1 MMNSTVSTCT
11 AIKSLRL
18 LTGFLA
24 VTAIALAAASCS
36 SRYRLELFMT
46 AEETRSKVDVDQTDY
61 FKSTVIADPKA
72 ENKLTTG
79 PGDVVVLTINAR
91 DVHQANELYSVLK
104 YNELITARV
113 YLQFLDKPKL
123 GSLPLPGNS
132 FVHLLGEYDKLP
144 EDKLFLADSGTV
156 VVDSITSR
164 QLFGTLHGQYKNPK
178 GTPLLFD
185 GRFKVKI
192 R

>member
-1 MMNSTVSTCT
+1 MKSPTFNLPAT
-11 AIKSLRL
+11 ARTRVL
-18 LTGFLA
+18 
-24 VTAIALAAASCS
+24 IALLGVSFIAIIAVSCS

-46 AEETRSKVDVDQTDY
+46 AEEARSKVDIDQTDY
-61 FKSTVIADPKA
+61 FKSMVIADPNA

-91 DVHQANELYSVLK
+91 DIHQANELYSVLK
-104 YNELITARV
+104 YSEYLRARV
-113 YLQFLDKPKL
+113 YLQFLDKPKV

-132 FVHLLGEYDKLP
+132 FVHILGEYDKRP
-144 EDKLFLADSGTV
+144 EDKVFLADSGTV
-156 VVDSITSR
+156 VVDSMSSK
-164 QLFGTLHGQYKNPK
+164 QLYGTLHGQYKNPK
-178 GTPLLFD
+178 GTSLLFD